1 MSRIYRVR
9 DAQRFVFFFLLCPLI
24 PLLLQLLRPSWTLAL
39 LGGVGAFLA
48 FLVIS
53 LFSQREFEV
62 GVEYIRIDSGARAQ
76 MIFHAEIEEILL
88 TRGNFVEFRLEGRRR
103 RVRLAPEDCPSATAA
118 LAAFARRHEIP
129 ITDNRRK
136 QKDRRAPA

>member
-24 PLLLQLLRPSWTLAL
+24 PLLLQLLHPSWTLAL

-48 FLVIS
+48 FLAIS

-62 GVEYIRIDSGARAQ
+62 AIEYIRIDSGPRAQ

-88 TRGNFVEFRLEGRRR
+88 NKGNYVEFRLEGRRR
-103 RVRLAPEDCPSATAA
+103 RVRLAPEDCTSAAAA
-118 LAAFARRHEIP
+118 LTAFARRHAIP
-129 ITDNRRK
+129 LSDSRRK
-136 QKDRRAPA
+136 KEDRRAPA